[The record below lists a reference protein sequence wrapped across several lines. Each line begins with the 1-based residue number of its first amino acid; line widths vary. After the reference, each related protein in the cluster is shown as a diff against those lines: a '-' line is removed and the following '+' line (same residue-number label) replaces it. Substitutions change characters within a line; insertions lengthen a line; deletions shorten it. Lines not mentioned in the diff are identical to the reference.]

1 MSVKLGKGVGR
12 LAGMVLIAD
21 IEGKGKWIDY
31 ESDHT
36 TLEGLTE
43 RLREGCDARRWFA
56 WRVILIESEGGPVT
70 PWANRMKGRR

>member
-12 LAGMVLIAD
+12 LAGMVLVAD

-56 WRVILIESEGGPVT
+56 WRVVVVESEGGPLL
-70 PWANRMKGRR
+70 PWENRKRWRQ